1 MCQDSGKAVNW
12 GSVGV
17 IHPRFYQGDL
27 TPGDRS
33 CCWGTAEHWEAGGEG
48 TPTSV
53 CELVKRIK
61 GFKEGRTFVGD
72 WLAGNLPALPPN
84 GLPRQGQ
91 DRLLTTPAC

>member
-1 MCQDSGKAVNW
+1 MTGPV
-12 GSVGV
+12 
-17 IHPRFYQGDL
+17 
-27 TPGDRS
+27 
-33 CCWGTAEHWEAGGEG
+33 AGAQLSTGRQVEKG

-72 WLAGNLPALPPN
+72 GLAGNLPALPPN

-91 DRLLTTPAC
+91 DRLLTTPAF

>member
-48 TPTSV
+48 DPHISV
-53 CELVKRIK
+53 RVSEENKRLQ
-61 GFKEGRTFVGD
+61 R
-72 WLAGNLPALPPN
+72 
-84 GLPRQGQ
+84 GQ
-91 DRLLTTPAC
+91 DFCR